1 MGVGS
6 TLKALVL
13 LYNKRGRAWPPA
25 AWTRRVGK
33 GKKHAFQYPRNTVL
47 KYCKRTS
54 VLP

>member
-33 GKKHAFQYPRNTVL
+33 GKSHARSNIIRCYY
-47 KYCKRTS
+47 KD
-54 VLP
+54 LP